1 MRDRNFTTRCLLA
14 TFLLASTVDAGEVIR
29 AGRWD
34 LHNSFWMNLHQ
45 TLMHHA
51 SARTPPDLGPLTAE
65 QRTAWAAAV
74 AAYREAAGRGSITFS
89 EAMMGLQDELSQV
102 ADDAVNPA
110 IAGPLGAAIRQAAPV
125 YRAQWWPADHAA
137 NRFFIAY
144 TAAMLRDAGE
154 EIARGHEVVYGQ
166 PLPERIRVDIAPHA
180 GTFGAY
186 THTLEDA
193 GTIVTI
199 SSRDSG
205 YHGLAAL
212 EVVLHESS
220 HSIVFPRYGKVAR
233 AISAAAAKRGI
244 PPPPDLWH
252 AVLFATTSELTR
264 RSLEKRG
271 VADYVPFSK
280 DLLTRAWPQYREAI
294 ETHWIPY
301 VSGTGTMEEAIEKIV
316 TSLR

>member
-1 MRDRNFTTRCLLA
+1 MKLLPALLA
-14 TFLLASTVDAGEVIR
+14 TFLLAASMNAAEVIR

-34 LHNSFWMNLHQ
+34 LHNSLWMSLHQ
-45 TLMHHA
+45 TLMQHA
-51 SARTPPDLGPLTAE
+51 SARTPPDLAALTPQ
-65 QRTAWAAAV
+65 QRTAWTAAV
-74 AAYREAAGRGSITFS
+74 NAYREAAGSGSITFS
-89 EAMMGLQDELSQV
+89 EAMMGLQDQLSQV
-102 ADDAVNPA
+102 ADDAANPA
-110 IAGPLGAAIRQAAPV
+110 ITSPLGAAIRQAAPV
-125 YRAQWWPADHAA
+125 YRAQWWPADQAA
-137 NRFFIAY
+137 NRFFIGY

-154 EIARGHEVVYGQ
+154 EIARGHEVVYGR
-166 PLPERIRVDIAPHA
+166 PLPERIRVDVAPFG

-186 THTLEDA
+186 THTLQHA

-212 EVVLHESS
+212 EGVLHESS
-220 HSIVFPRYGKVAR
+220 HSIVFPRYGDVAR
-233 AISAAAAKRGI
+233 AISAAAARRGI

-264 RSLEKRG
+264 RALQKRG